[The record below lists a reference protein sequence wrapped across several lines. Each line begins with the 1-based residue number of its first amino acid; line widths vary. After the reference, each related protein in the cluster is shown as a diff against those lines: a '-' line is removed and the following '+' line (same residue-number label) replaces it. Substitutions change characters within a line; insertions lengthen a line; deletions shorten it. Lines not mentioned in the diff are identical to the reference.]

1 MINLD
6 YINSLAEPEAR
17 AAFLKCCGAPRWA
30 ERMALRRPYSTEAEL
45 MESARQ
51 IWRALERADWLQAF
65 AAHPKIGEGDG
76 RPRSHAPAWQRRVPT
91 PERGNQRAMAAWA
104 AAEQAGVAGAPDTVL
119 QALAD
124 GNHAY
129 EATFGYIFI
138 ICASGKTA
146 GEMLALLNQRLKS
159 SPEEEL
165 QTAALEQEK
174 ITLLRL
180 QKMTP

>member
-1 MINLD
+1 MIDLD
-6 YINSLAEPEAR
+6 YLNSLAEPEAR

-30 ERMALRRPYSTEAEL
+30 ERMALRRPYNSEPAL
-45 MESARQ
+45 LESARQ

-65 AAHPKIGEGDG
+65 AAHPKIGEGD
-76 RPRSHAPAWQRRVPT
+76 RSASGSQA
-91 PERGNQRAMAAWA
+91 ELGNQTATTAWA
-104 AAEQAGVAGAPDTVL
+104 AAEQAGVAGALDTVL
-119 QALAD
+119 HALAD
-124 GNHAY
+124 ANHAY

>member
-1 MINLD
+1 MIDLD

-30 ERMALRRPYSTEAEL
+30 ERMAQLRPYKSEPEL
-45 MESARQ
+45 LESARQ

-65 AAHPKIGEGDG
+65 AAHPKIGEGDL
-76 RPRSHAPAWQRRVPT
+76 QRKFAKT
-91 PERGNQRAMAAWA
+91 AAWA
-104 AAEQAGVAGAPDTVL
+104 AAEQAGVAVAPDTLL

-124 GNHAY
+124 GNRAY
-129 EATFGYIFI
+129 EAAFGYIFI
-138 ICASGKTA
+138 VCASGKSA
-146 GEMLALLNQRLKS
+146 GEMFALLEQRLKS

-165 QTAALEQEK
+165 QRAALEQEK